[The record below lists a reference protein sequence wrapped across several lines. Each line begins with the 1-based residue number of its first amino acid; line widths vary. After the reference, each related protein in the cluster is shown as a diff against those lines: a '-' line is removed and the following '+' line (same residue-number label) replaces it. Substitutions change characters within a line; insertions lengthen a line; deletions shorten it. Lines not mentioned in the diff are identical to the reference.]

1 MVLLTDSPLESL
13 TGATL
18 LARYAYAMNRHSLS
32 LIAAAALLVGCSQDS
47 AEDFTV
53 AATPEVSPA
62 GPASGEPFLSSI
74 DGVVYMS
81 WLEKTEPG
89 HDLRFSRFDG
99 ASWDEPITV
108 ASSDR
113 FFVNWADF
121 PSIRP
126 GPDGT
131 LWAHWLQRGAA
142 GGYDYGVRI
151 AHSSDQGRTWSE
163 PWTPHDDTSAT
174 EHGFV
179 SATTDGDQVG
189 FVWLDG
195 RKYADL
201 PDGTPGSKEMTVRY
215 RTVSSDGTPGPEMLI
230 DGRVCDCCQT
240 ATGMTSAGPVVAY
253 RNRTEAE
260 IRDIYVARM
269 VDGTWLEGAPVHDDG
284 WEIAGCPVNGPALT
298 ASGEEVAV
306 AWFTG
311 AGDVPRTNLAFSK
324 DGGASFGAPIVIDDG
339 SPVGRVDLL
348 QAGDGSVVVVWLE
361 GTGGEGAEVKLRR
374 VTPDGDVTESV
385 AVTTTSAE
393 RPSGFPRLAQT
404 GDGSLLLAWSRR
416 CV

>member
-1 MVLLTDSPLESL
+1 
-13 TGATL
+13 
-18 LARYAYAMNRHSLS
+18 
-32 LIAAAALLVGCSQDS
+32 
-47 AEDFTV
+47 
-53 AATPEVSPA
+53 
-62 GPASGEPFLSSI
+62 
-74 DGVVYMS
+74 MS

-404 GDGSLLLAWSRR
+404 GDGSLLLAWTDVSGGEPQVRVTKLQLGR
-416 CV
+416 